1 MVRGACV
8 RLRTSFFVDVA
19 FLSSTKLSI
28 IIMLLML
35 ANYDVLVL
43 KGIIVSGDVF
53 EPAQISNRRYVSNVL
68 FIFVIHFGGLV
79 HDHLR

>member
-1 MVRGACV
+1 
-8 RLRTSFFVDVA
+8 
-19 FLSSTKLSI
+19 
-28 IIMLLML
+28 ML

-79 HDHLR
+79 HDHLDRKSVV